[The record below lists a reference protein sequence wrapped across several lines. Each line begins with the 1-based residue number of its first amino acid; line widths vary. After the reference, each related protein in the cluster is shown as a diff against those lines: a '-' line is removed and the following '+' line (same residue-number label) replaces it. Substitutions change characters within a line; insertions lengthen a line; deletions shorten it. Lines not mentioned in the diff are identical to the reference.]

1 MLGAAEAIGRYV
13 ERGRATF
20 DADSA
25 VRDAIVHQIEVM
37 GEAAKAA
44 LAADPS
50 LEAELPGIEWSE
62 LARMRDKM
70 IHQYWAV
77 NGEIVWATA
86 IGEVPK
92 IRTLLA
98 ATLERPSE

>member
-1 MLGAAEAIGRYV
+1 MLTAAAAVMRYV
-13 ERGRATF
+13 ERGRAAF

-25 VRDAIVHQIEVM
+25 IRDAIVHQIEVM
-37 GEAAKAA
+37 GEAAKAV

-50 LEAELPGIEWSE
+50 LEAELPEIEWSE

-77 NGEIVWATA
+77 NAEIVWATA
-86 IGEVPK
+86 SHDIPA
-92 IRTLLA
+92 IRAALLTA
-98 ATLERPSE
+98 LAGN

>member
-1 MLGAAEAIGRYV
+1 MLMAAEAVGRYV

-37 GEAAKAA
+37 GEAAKAVV
-44 LAADPS
+44 AADSS
-50 LEAELPGIEWSE
+50 LAAELPGIEWSE

-77 NGEIVWATA
+77 NAEIVWATA
-86 IGEVPK
+86 ERVVPQ
-92 IRTLLA
+92 IRALLTEA
-98 ATLERPSE
+98 LKRPR

>member
-1 MLGAAEAIGRYV
+1 
-13 ERGRATF
+13 
-20 DADSA
+20 
-25 VRDAIVHQIEVM
+25 M

-50 LEAELPGIEWSE
+50 VEGELPEIEWSE

-77 NGEIVWATA
+77 NAEIVWATA
-86 IGEVPK
+86 SRDVPA
-92 IRTLLA
+92 IRAVLLKA
-98 ATLERPSE
+98 LAGN

>member
-1 MLGAAEAIGRYV
+1 MLMAAEAVGRYV

-37 GEAAKAA
+37 GEAAKAV

-50 LEAELPGIEWSE
+50 LEGELPGIEWSE

-77 NGEIVWATA
+77 SAEIVWATA
-86 IGEVPK
+86 ARDVPAIK
-92 IRTLLA
+92 AVLTKVLDRL
-98 ATLERPSE
+98 R